1 MLKDRKELKTS
12 SLIPHTSYLK
22 RKALCRF
29 TLIELLVVIA
39 IIAILAG
46 MLLPALNNA
55 RNRAKTISCSNNQKQ
70 IILISLQ
77 YAADHND
84 YPVPA
89 RQAYSGDNFW
99 TEIIGSKRFYGSTDS
114 NSDGTQKTEAKML
127 ICPSEEKTV
136 TGNARTWLT
145 NYTMTRNVGFR
156 IPTSQTTEWNDGKNT
171 PIKLT
176 SFKKPSQAGLLADAF
191 TRWCDL
197 GSYSEMNMICFTGYP
212 NNNQTNSTRIYII
225 SETPM
230 IGQNDSNPCIEA
242 RHNTNAKR
250 KSRDDSFTGG
260 ITNVGFAD
268 GHVGTSRLKP
278 CLNWAGS
285 VWINLAQ

>member
-1 MLKDRKELKTS
+1 MMKKKFVS
-12 SLIPHTSYLK
+12 VV
-22 RKALCRF
+22 ACF

-39 IIAILAG
+39 IIAILAA
-46 MLLPALNNA
+46 MLLPALNKA

-77 YAADHND
+77 YAGDNND

-99 TEIIGSKRFYGSTDS
+99 TEIVGSKRFYGSTDS

-136 TGNARTWLT
+136 TGCARTWLT
-145 NYTMTRNVGFR
+145 NYTMTRSIGFR
-156 IPTSQTTEWNDGKNT
+156 QVTGQTSEWNDGKCT
-171 PIKLT
+171 PVKLA

-191 TRWCDL
+191 TRWCEL
-197 GSYSEMNMICFTGYP
+197 GPFSASNMICFDGYP
-212 NNNQTNSTRIYII
+212 SNSQTNATRIYII
-225 SETPM
+225 TENPM
-230 IGQNDSNPCIEA
+230 INQSMANPMLEA
-242 RHNTNAKR
+242 RHGTTAKR
-250 KSRDDSFTGG
+250 GDRNDSITGG
-260 ITNVGFAD
+260 VTNVGFAD

-278 CLNWAGS
+278 SVSYAGS
-285 VWINLAQ
+285 LWINPAQ